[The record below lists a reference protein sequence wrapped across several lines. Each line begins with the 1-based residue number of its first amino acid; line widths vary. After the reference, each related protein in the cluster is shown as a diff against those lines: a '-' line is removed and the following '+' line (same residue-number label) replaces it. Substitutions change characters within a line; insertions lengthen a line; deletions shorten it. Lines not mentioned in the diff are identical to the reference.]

1 MSQISRLLLQW
12 LRRSPATTA
21 RTVAPT
27 DLRRRVLA
35 SVYDEAERPE
45 PRLCAPP
52 VQSWTRLSPITIGLV
67 VAVAVG
73 LRGSRMLDL
82 GEFAGEVVASVR
94 IVSSVHGARASLS
107 RFGSVAQLTVS
118 GMPEPSIDETYE
130 LWLDRSA
137 GPPRPTN
144 ALFTPTRAGDA
155 TVDVP
160 GGIHGV
166 REMIVV
172 SEPLGGSSSPTSQ
185 ALLRVVL
192 ARGL

>member
-1 MSQISRLLLQW
+1 MSQISRSLLRW
-12 LRRSPATTA
+12 LRGSPAPA
-21 RTVAPT
+21 AGTVAPA

-35 SVYDEAERPE
+35 SVYDEAERPD
-45 PRLCAPP
+45 PRAHVPP
-52 VQSWTRLSPITIGLV
+52 IQPWTRLSPITIGLV

-73 LRGSRMLDL
+73 LRGSTVPDL
-82 GEFAGEVVASVR
+82 EAFAGEVAASVR

-118 GMPEPSIDETYE
+118 GMPEPPIDETYE
-130 LWLDRSA
+130 LWLDRTA
-137 GPPRPTN
+137 GPPQPTD
-144 ALFTPTRAGDA
+144 ALFTPTRGGDA

-160 GGIHGV
+160 GGICGV

-172 SEPLGGSSSPTSQ
+172 SEPLGGSSSPTSP

-192 ARGL
+192 SRGP

>member
-1 MSQISRLLLQW
+1 MSQMSRLLLQW
-12 LRRSPATTA
+12 LRGSPGPAA
-21 RTVAPT
+21 RTVAPA

-35 SVYDEAERPE
+35 SVYDEAERAE
-45 PRLCAPP
+45 PRSCVPQIQP
-52 VQSWTRLSPITIGLV
+52 WTRLSPITIGLV

-73 LRGSRMLDL
+73 LRGSTMPDL
-82 GEFAGEVVASVR
+82 EVLAGEAVASVR
-94 IVSSVHGARASLS
+94 IVSGVHGARASLS

-130 LWLDRSA
+130 LWLDREA
-137 GPPRPTN
+137 GPPQPTD

-160 GGIHGV
+160 GGMRGV

-172 SEPLGGSSSPTSQ
+172 SEPLGGSSSPTSP

-192 ARGL
+192 SRVL